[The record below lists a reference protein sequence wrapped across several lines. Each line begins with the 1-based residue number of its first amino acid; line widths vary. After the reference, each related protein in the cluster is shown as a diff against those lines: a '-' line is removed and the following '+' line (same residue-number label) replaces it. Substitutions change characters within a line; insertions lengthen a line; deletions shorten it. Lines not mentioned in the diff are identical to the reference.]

1 VTVAATFTNLLF
13 HIIFSTKGRRP
24 LVTSALRSE
33 LDRYIGG
40 IVHNNGGVLLEAG
53 GMPDHT
59 HLVTMLRADTSIAEM
74 VRLVKSNSSKW
85 TNERCLINEPFAW
98 QTGYG
103 AFSVSASQLEG
114 VRRYVRGQEEHHR
127 KRTFQEEFRE
137 FLERHGIEFDERYL
151 WD

>member
-1 VTVAATFTNLLF
+1 VAATFTNLLY

-24 LVTSALRSE
+24 LIALALRVE
-33 LDRYIGG
+33 LDKYIGG
-40 IVHNNGGVLLEAG
+40 VIRNAGGVLLDAG

-59 HLVTMLRADTSIAEM
+59 HLVTMLRADTSVAEM

-85 TNERCLINEPFAW
+85 TNERGLINEPFAW

-103 AFSVSASQLEG
+103 AFSVSASQVES
-114 VRRYVRGQEEHHR
+114 VRRYVRGQEGHHR